1 MKNNWCIKGSVE
13 FMQWVAQQKLID
25 EKPFRIIV
33 GNDNDEYYSID
44 DDGIWQWLCY
54 KPKERIITLQEYLD
68 MNKKIIGYKVKSEFK
83 QVAAKVAGVTDYD
96 SYLRDECHFMI
107 NSISRQRLFDAQ
119 VLDLWCEEV
128 YESKPKFKVG
138 DIVVFQSE
146 LAKGTQWHTQCW
158 SKDYILKIK
167 SLNCNEVHFYSEDFT
182 KQGYTQQ
189 TLGGSFGNNIKYFR
203 HATPEEIKEYNK
215 PKFKVGDIVVVTER
229 HRNNPSKAGDIVE
242 IRKIDDHTIPYYV
255 YNKREDDCDWC
266 VNVRK
271 PTEAEVEEYNSK
283 SKVFTINCDE
293 PFEVEVSKQ
302 GIFYKNEDVWIC
314 PIDIGELLSI
324 SDDYSVQYDKVK
336 INGASK
342 KWDISINTVNI
353 GCKKNCNIVDI
364 KSVFDYYQTL
374 Q

>member
-1 MKNNWCIKGSVE
+1 MKNNWCIQGCTELAEYFKSIGE
-13 FMQWVAQQKLID
+13 TYWN
-25 EKPFRIIV
+25 
-33 GNDNDEYYSID
+33 GNCPNLEYTINK
-44 DDGIWQWLCY
+44 DGKWDTVSS
-54 KPKERIITLQEYLD
+54 KEYTIITLQQYLD
-68 MNKKIIGYKVKSEFK
+68 MNKKIIDYKVKPEFIDS
-83 QVAAKVAGVTDYD
+83 AALIVNAKRYEFTPEFNG
-96 SYLRDECHFMI
+96 
-107 NSISRQRLFDAQ
+107 NSVIYTTLKA
-119 VLDLWCEEV
+119 LNLIEIWCTEV
-128 YESKPKFKVG
+128 YESKPEFK
-138 DIVVFQSE
+138 I
-146 LAKGTQWHTQCW
+146 
-158 SKDYILKIK
+158 
-167 SLNCNEVHFYSEDFT
+167 
-182 KQGYTQQ
+182 
-189 TLGGSFGNNIKYFR
+189 
-203 HATPEEIKEYNK
+203 
-215 PKFKVGDIVVVTER
+215 GDIVVVTER

-342 KWDISINTVNI
+342 KWDISINAVNI
-353 GCKKNCNIVDI
+353 GCKKNCNLVDI
-364 KSVFDYYQTL
+364 TLAYNYYNSL

>member
-1 MKNNWCIKGSVE
+1 MKNNWCIKGCPELAEYFKSIGE
-13 FMQWVAQQKLID
+13 TYWN
-25 EKPFRIIV
+25 
-33 GNDNDEYYSID
+33 GNCPNLEYTINK
-44 DDGIWQWLCY
+44 DGKWDTVSS
-54 KPKERIITLQEYLD
+54 KEYTIITLQQYLD
-68 MNKKIIGYKVKSEFK
+68 MNKKIIDYKVKPEFIDS
-83 QVAAKVAGVTDYD
+83 AALIVNAKRYEFTPEFNG
-96 SYLRDECHFMI
+96 
-107 NSISRQRLFDAQ
+107 NSVIYTTLKA
-119 VLDLWCEEV
+119 LNLIEIWCTEV
-128 YESKPKFKVG
+128 YESKPEFK
-138 DIVVFQSE
+138 I
-146 LAKGTQWHTQCW
+146 
-158 SKDYILKIK
+158 
-167 SLNCNEVHFYSEDFT
+167 
-182 KQGYTQQ
+182 
-189 TLGGSFGNNIKYFR
+189 
-203 HATPEEIKEYNK
+203 
-215 PKFKVGDIVVVTER
+215 GDIVVVTER

-342 KWDISINTVNI
+342 KWDISINAVNI
-353 GCKKNCNIVDI
+353 GCKKNCNLVDI
-364 KSVFDYYQTL
+364 TLAYNYYKSL

>member
-1 MKNNWCIKGSVE
+1 MKNNWCIKGCKELGDYIESLP
-13 FMQWVAQQKLID
+13 QKQCVYGTWDNYYYFLESND
-25 EKPFRIIV
+25 FWNGTS
-33 GNDNDEYYSID
+33 GNIYS
-44 DDGIWQWLCY
+44 
-54 KPKERIITLQEYLD
+54 KEIITFQQFLD
-68 MNKKIIGYKVKSEFK
+68 MNKKIIGYIVKPQFK
-83 QVAAKVAGVTDYD
+83 DAAAKVTGVTDYNTLTCNNNT
-96 SYLRDECHFMI
+96 SHFAV
-107 NSISRQRLFDAQ
+107 NSIAKERLKSAQ
-119 VLDLWCEEV
+119 VLDLWCEPV
-128 YESKPKFKVG
+128 HESKPEFK
-138 DIVVFQSE
+138 I
-146 LAKGTQWHTQCW
+146 
-158 SKDYILKIK
+158 
-167 SLNCNEVHFYSEDFT
+167 
-182 KQGYTQQ
+182 
-189 TLGGSFGNNIKYFR
+189 
-203 HATPEEIKEYNK
+203 
-215 PKFKVGDIVVVTER
+215 GDIVVVTER

-302 GIFYKNEDVWIC
+302 GIFYKNEYVWIC

-353 GCKKNCNIVDI
+353 GCNHNCNLVDI
-364 KSVFDYYQTL
+364 TLAYNYYKSL

>member
-1 MKNNWCIKGSVE
+1 MKNNWCIQGCTELAEYFKSIGE
-13 FMQWVAQQKLID
+13 TYWN
-25 EKPFRIIV
+25 
-33 GNDNDEYYSID
+33 GNCPNLEYTINK
-44 DDGIWQWLCY
+44 DGKWDTVSS
-54 KPKERIITLQEYLD
+54 KEYTIITLQQYLD
-68 MNKKIIGYKVKSEFK
+68 MNKKIIDYKVKPEFIDS
-83 QVAAKVAGVTDYD
+83 AALIVNAKRYEFTPEFNG
-96 SYLRDECHFMI
+96 
-107 NSISRQRLFDAQ
+107 NSVIYTTLKA
-119 VLDLWCEEV
+119 LNLIEIWCTEV
-128 YESKPKFKVG
+128 YESKPEFKIG
-138 DIVVFQSE
+138 E
-146 LAKGTQWHTQCW
+146 
-158 SKDYILKIK
+158 
-167 SLNCNEVHFYSEDFT
+167 
-182 KQGYTQQ
+182 
-189 TLGGSFGNNIKYFR
+189 
-203 HATPEEIKEYNK
+203 
-215 PKFKVGDIVVVTER
+215 IVVVTER

-342 KWDISINTVNI
+342 KWDISINAVNI
-353 GCKKNCNIVDI
+353 GCKKNCNLVDI
-364 KSVFDYYQTL
+364 TLAYNYYKSL